1 MKSFKRCVLKN
12 NKSVY
17 NDRRSLIKRVLS
29 SEEDYTTE
37 KKVTIKGEELTP
49 WSMYISE
56 KTGLVENYPEY
67 SYLEFSLYIYDS
79 IIDPIYYA
87 EVFHILRLAKPGDI
101 MNIYINSPG
110 GDINTL
116 CSFAAAIE
124 ETDAA
129 IITHVDGSADSAA
142 FVLAFMGDEV
152 IFSEFSQ
159 MMSHNVSM
167 STSRMDMANIEK
179 YAKITKETYRGMLEK
194 YCYRVLTS
202 EEITSICND
211 GKEIHLS
218 SKECDERLTKWIEE
232 HEQAGK
238 KEEETCS
245 CNECSPVK
253 VHPMLEDVVYT
264 NNDQEEEQINVFDT
278 VVALGNTIQDPLRTG
293 VKVSK

>member
-17 NDRRSLIKRVLS
+17 NDRKVLINKVLS
-29 SEEDYTTE
+29 SDDDYTTE
-37 KKVTIKGEELTP
+37 KKVTLKGEEFTP
-49 WSMYISE
+49 WSMYVSE
-56 KTGLVENYPEY
+56 KTGSIKGYPEY
-67 SYLEFSLYIYDS
+67 HYLEFSLYVYDT
-79 IIDPIYYA
+79 IIDPIYYS

-124 ETDAA
+124 ETEAA

-142 FVLAFMGDEV
+142 FVLAFMGDEI

-159 MMSHNVSM
+159 LMSHNVSM

-194 YCYRVLTS
+194 YCYRVLTVD
-202 EEITSICND
+202 EITNICEN
-211 GKEIHLS
+211 GMEIHLT
-218 SKECDERLTKWIEE
+218 SKECDERLTKWDEE
-232 HEQAGK
+232 HSEEQEK
-238 KEEETCS
+238 NEESSSSEESCS
-245 CNECSPVK
+245 CNECSSIK
-253 VHPMLEDVVYT
+253 THPMLESMVQL
-264 NNDQEEEQINVFDT
+264 NN
-278 VVALGNTIQDPLRTG
+278 
-293 VKVSK
+293 

>member
-12 NKSVY
+12 NKSRY
-17 NDRRSLIKRVLS
+17 NDRKSLISRVLAS
-29 SEEDYTTE
+29 DDDYTTE
-37 KKVTIKGEELTP
+37 KKVTLKGEEITP

-56 KTGLVENYPEY
+56 KTGAVEDYPEY

-87 EVFHILRLAKPGDI
+87 EIFHILRLAKPGDV

-110 GDINTL
+110 GDISTL

-124 ETDAA
+124 ETEAA

-142 FVLAFMGDEV
+142 FVLAFMGDEI

-159 MMSHNVSM
+159 LMSHNVSM

-211 GKEIHLS
+211 GKEIHLT
-218 SKECDERLTKWIEE
+218 SKECDERLTKWFKENE
-232 HEQAGK
+232 
-238 KEEETCS
+238 KEEKEEVEHTCS
-245 CNECSPVK
+245 CGGNCSCENKNDKDEEPV
-253 VHPMLEDVVYT
+253 
-264 NNDQEEEQINVFDT
+264 NVFDT
-278 VVALGNTIQDPLRTG
+278 VVALGNT
-293 VKVSK
+293 KK

>member
-1 MKSFKRCVLKN
+1 MKSFKRCALKN
-12 NKSVY
+12 NNKSRY
-17 NDRRSLIKRVLS
+17 IDRKAHIKSALGV
-29 SEEDYTTE
+29 SEEEYTTE
-37 KKVTIKGEELTP
+37 KKVTLKGEEYTP
-49 WSMYISE
+49 WAMYISD
-56 KTGLVENYPEY
+56 KTGSVDDYPEY
-67 SYLEFSLYIYDS
+67 SYLDFSLYIYDS

-116 CSFAAAIE
+116 CSFAAALE
-124 ETDAA
+124 ETDAG

-142 FVLAFMGDEV
+142 FVLAFMGDEI

-194 YCYRVLTS
+194 YCYRVLT
-202 EEITSICND
+202 EDEINNICEN
-211 GKEIHLS
+211 GMEIHLT

-232 HEQAGK
+232 HK
-238 KEEETCS
+238 NEEEEEHTCS
-245 CNECSPVK
+245 CGGNCSCVNENDKDEEPV
-253 VHPMLEDVVYT
+253 
-264 NNDQEEEQINVFDT
+264 NVFDS

-293 VKVSK
+293 VKQK

>member
-1 MKSFKRCVLKN
+1 MKSFKHCVLKN
-12 NKSVY
+12 NKGRY
-17 NDRRSLIKRVLS
+17 NDRTSLIKRVLA

-37 KKVTIKGEELTP
+37 KKVTLKGEEYTP
-49 WSMYISE
+49 WSMYVSE
-56 KTGLVENYPEY
+56 KTGSVKGYPEY
-67 SYLEFSLYIYDS
+67 YYLEFSLYVYDT

-87 EVFHILRLAKPGDI
+87 EIFHILRLAKPGDI

-124 ETDAA
+124 ETEAA

-142 FVLAFMGDEV
+142 FVLAFMGDEI

-159 MMSHNVSM
+159 LMSHNVSM

-194 YCYRVLTS
+194 YCYRVLT
-202 EEITSICND
+202 EDEINNICEN
-211 GKEIHLS
+211 GMEIHLT

-232 HEQAGK
+232 HEQEQEMN
-238 KEEETCS
+238 EESCS
-245 CNECSPVK
+245 CEECSSSVK
-253 VHPMLEDVVYT
+253 THPILEDMVYPT
-264 NNDQEEEQINVFDT
+264 GESDKNT
-278 VVALGNTIQDPLRTG
+278 VVAIGNTI
-293 VKVSK
+293 

>member
-12 NKSVY
+12 NKSRY
-17 NDRRSLIKRVLS
+17 NDRTSLIKRVLS

-56 KTGLVENYPEY
+56 KTGSVENYPEY

-87 EVFHILRLAKPGDI
+87 EVFHILRLAKPGDV

-124 ETDAA
+124 ETDAI

-194 YCYRVLTS
+194 YCYRVLTVD
-202 EEITSICND
+202 EITNICEN
-211 GKEIHLS
+211 GMEIHLT
-218 SKECDERLTKWIEE
+218 SKECDERLTKWLEE
-232 HEQAGK
+232 HKQEQEK
-238 KEEETCS
+238 KEEPCS
-245 CNECSPVK
+245 CEECSSVK
-253 VHPMLEDVVYT
+253 THSILEDMVYPT
-264 NNDQEEEQINVFDT
+264 DESEEMNVFDT
-278 VVALGNTIQDPLRTG
+278 VVALGNTIQDPLKTG